1 MSELL
6 LERYET
12 LPEEA
17 FVQQATAAHFG
28 SIALMEYGPS
38 WPEGG
43 GNKDED
49 DPEEDDSGS
58 EESPEDDDGGPGPAP
73 PIVAR

>member
-12 LPEEA
+12 LPEEG
-17 FVQQATAAHFG
+17 FTQQATAARFG

-43 GNKDED
+43 KDPDED
-49 DPEEDDSGS
+49 GEDDSGS
-58 EESPEDDDGGPGPAP
+58 EETPEDDNGGPGPAP